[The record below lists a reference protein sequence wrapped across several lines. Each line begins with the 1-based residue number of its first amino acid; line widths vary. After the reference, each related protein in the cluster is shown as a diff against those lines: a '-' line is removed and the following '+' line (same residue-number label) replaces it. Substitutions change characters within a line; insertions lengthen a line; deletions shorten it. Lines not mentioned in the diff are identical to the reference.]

1 MFSRPWQ
8 VKPQQKLQRRLA
20 YVMLL
25 AALALIAA
33 DGIGVWIGRQ
43 EAMNNATLEAA
54 NIAGALAGEMSGVIQ
69 MTDTVLGG
77 MRDQVETYGTAP
89 ASLSRLGRM
98 LGAVNKALPMLRWI
112 KVFDAQGRLLVRPAS
127 SQPGG
132 QAGSQVGGDIAQA
145 AYFAHHRDVTDR
157 GFFIDGPMRDP
168 ADGSLV
174 LTISCRIDKADGSFG
189 GVVVASLSQ
198 EYLQNMLSGFDVGTT
213 GVIVMLRSDSTLI
226 ARMPEDPKDI
236 GRAVLRHP
244 QPLGRVSGESVS
256 PIDGILRLDSTAW
269 VKDTPIVLRV
279 GRGKAEVLGPWRA
292 MAAFQ
297 GIGLTLVLAG
307 LASLSLRLAQSIGE
321 KERSNALLKWSN
333 AQLAKSEALTARANR
348 WLEMAEEMAQVGH
361 WHISLNGGQKVTWSD
376 EVYRLHGV
384 TRATFT
390 PTLEK
395 VVQACHP
402 EDRAMVRDTMRAAI
416 DLGRPFERV
425 SRIVRPDGTERHVL
439 SRGFFQAAAGGAP
452 PSIFGVMMDVTEQ
465 KRSEAAL
472 VEANAN
478 AEAANVALEAANQSL
493 QAMALQDSLTG
504 LANRRRFDR
513 ALDQEFRRA
522 MRTGTP
528 IGLILIDVD
537 QFKEFNDMY
546 GHQAGDACLRTIGAA
561 IPPLLNRPGDI
572 AARYGGEEIAL
583 LLPGTS
589 LAGACALAERV
600 AKAVRDLR
608 LPHAGSVHGCVTIS
622 GGVEAFVPLR
632 DSDGAA
638 KLVEHADLAL
648 YAAKRAGRD
657 RVVTYGDFMKT
668 AESRAVPAF
677 SAE

>member
-1 MFSRPWQ
+1 
-8 VKPQQKLQRRLA
+8 
-20 YVMLL
+20 
-25 AALALIAA
+25 
-33 DGIGVWIGRQ
+33 
-43 EAMNNATLEAA
+43 
-54 NIAGALAGEMSGVIQ
+54 
-69 MTDTVLGG
+69 
-77 MRDQVETYGTAP
+77 
-89 ASLSRLGRM
+89 
-98 LGAVNKALPMLRWI
+98 
-112 KVFDAQGRLLVRPAS
+112 
-127 SQPGG
+127 
-132 QAGSQVGGDIAQA
+132 
-145 AYFAHHRDVTDR
+145 
-157 GFFIDGPMRDP
+157 
-168 ADGSLV
+168 
-174 LTISCRIDKADGSFG
+174 
-189 GVVVASLSQ
+189 
-198 EYLQNMLSGFDVGTT
+198 
-213 GVIVMLRSDSTLI
+213 
-226 ARMPEDPKDI
+226 
-236 GRAVLRHP
+236 
-244 QPLGRVSGESVS
+244 
-256 PIDGILRLDSTAW
+256 
-269 VKDTPIVLRV
+269 
-279 GRGKAEVLGPWRA
+279 
-292 MAAFQ
+292 
-297 GIGLTLVLAG
+297 
-307 LASLSLRLAQSIGE
+307 
-321 KERSNALLKWSN
+321 LLKWSN

-402 EDRAMVRDTMRAAI
+402 EDRVLMRDTMRAAI

-546 GHQAGDACLRTIGAA
+546 GHQAGDACLRAIGAA

-589 LAGACALAERV
+589 IAGACALAERV
-600 AKAVRDLR
+600 AKQVRDLG
-608 LPHAGSVHGCVTIS
+608 LPHAGSLHGCVTIS
-622 GGVEAFVPLR
+622 AGVDAFVPLR
-632 DSDGAA
+632 DADAAA

-648 YAAKRAGRD
+648 YAAKRAGRN
-657 RVVTYGDFMKT
+657 RVLSFVAFEKAAGT
-668 AESRAVPAF
+668 RALPAF
-677 SAE
+677 SAD